1 MELQDQLKN
10 DWSRYF
16 CDRPPLEFDKSSNH
30 HLLCSELKSSSVRPE
45 GDSDPYCS
53 IWKDA
58 ERARIKNC
66 NNRSFAMDARMRL
79 DSLKSGCNLRLPCN
93 VMGGMLHNYNC
104 QKDLWD
110 SDESQEEE
118 SALDLV
124 ELLDVED
131 DVKDEENWL
140 YESPKKQVLVE
151 STESALAWSRHVLDN
166 PSPDMEAACHS
177 LITRLDQRSSSHFYR
192 RPADFQRS
200 CSVSVGSSLEKT
212 SVSTTH
218 NTSDSTDN
226 NALSYRLQ
234 DITDVHIMARIQEAS
249 LRQDYV
255 STPATASSRRGES
268 PMMFPSYL
276 NSTVESTDGFTSGDN
291 TEASSSS
298 CYQPGLSSLSSSPC
312 QLPTSVTKQ
321 GCQSLKLARLHQQV
335 TQFKLLKLAQNQ
347 ATSPGRTRS
356 PLRTSLRSLQAV
368 RNSRSLETDDYQP
381 ADSQI
386 TYPPSGASSVRKQSS
401 CWSPSLSAA
410 SINSKGSSRT
420 ARDSSDRT
428 AAVKRLQR
436 SQSVS
441 PCRIPH
447 PAKGYL
453 SVHGRIFASPER
465 STTVAWARNVPSNQR

>member
-1 MELQDQLKN
+1 MELQDQLKS

-16 CDRPPLEFDKSSNH
+16 CDWPPLEFDTSSNH
-30 HLLCSELKSSSVRPE
+30 HLLCSELKSSPVRPE

-58 ERARIKNC
+58 ERARVKNC
-66 NNRSFAMDARMRL
+66 NNRSFALDARMRL
-79 DSLKSGCNLRLPCN
+79 DSLKSGCNSRLPCN

-140 YESPKKQVLVE
+140 YESPKKQVSVD
-151 STESALAWSRHVLDN
+151 STESALAWSRHILDN
-166 PSPDMEAACHS
+166 PSPDMEAACRS

-192 RPADFQRS
+192 HPADFQRS

-212 SVSTTH
+212 TVSMTH
-218 NTSDSTDN
+218 NTSDST
-226 NALSYRLQ
+226 
-234 DITDVHIMARIQEAS
+234 
-249 LRQDYV
+249 
-255 STPATASSRRGES
+255 
-268 PMMFPSYL
+268 
-276 NSTVESTDGFTSGDN
+276 
-291 TEASSSS
+291 
-298 CYQPGLSSLSSSPC
+298 
-312 QLPTSVTKQ
+312 
-321 GCQSLKLARLHQQV
+321 
-335 TQFKLLKLAQNQ
+335 

-410 SINSKGSSRT
+410 SINSRGSSHSS
-420 ARDSSDRT
+420 RDSSDRT

-465 STTVAWARNVPSNQR
+465 STTVAWARNVPSTQR